1 MGSDDLAVKVP
12 TLDAVRA
19 GRPMSVAEKCGTL
32 GAARHNRK
40 CTSSSGSAKL
50 PLTSGR
56 KSPLYA
62 YESNVNR
69 STFHQPAR
77 QAERGL
83 EENMVTAAAMQALEV
98 PRPTLQEVF
107 EDFLVSVSRAATLI
121 EVNIAAGIAAELVQQ
136 LTT

>member
-1 MGSDDLAVKVP
+1 MRMNP
-12 TLDAVRA
+12 TQ
-19 GRPMSVAEKCGTL
+19 SVVV
-32 GAARHNRK
+32 
-40 CTSSSGSAKL
+40 SSK
-50 PLTSGR
+50 
-56 KSPLYA
+56 
-62 YESNVNR
+62 
-69 STFHQPAR
+69 AR

-83 EENMVTAAAMQALEV
+83 EENMVTAAATLEV

>member
-1 MGSDDLAVKVP
+1 MRMNP
-12 TLDAVRA
+12 TQ
-19 GRPMSVAEKCGTL
+19 SVVV
-32 GAARHNRK
+32 
-40 CTSSSGSAKL
+40 SSK
-50 PLTSGR
+50 
-56 KSPLYA
+56 
-62 YESNVNR
+62 
-69 STFHQPAR
+69 AR

-83 EENMVTAAAMQALEV
+83 RRMMVTAAATQEV